1 MDYLFVIASVI
12 WVRPKMEVVSYTY
25 CVCRSTR
32 AISSIGLA
40 AAEQMSVIRVK
51 HDSVMAFLK
60 YILMIE
66 VELFRRY
73 VRNEMQR

>member
-1 MDYLFVIASVI
+1 
-12 WVRPKMEVVSYTY
+12 MEAVSYTY

-40 AAEQMSVIRVK
+40 AAEQMTVVRVK
-51 HDSVMAFLK
+51 HDSVMAYLK
-60 YILMIE
+60 YIWMIE
-66 VELFRRY
+66 EELSRKY